1 LKKKMTQ
8 MMRLSDHLE
17 ISFDTNE
24 IISMNADNTSTKTKV
39 EPRNMH
45 VLRILLTHSPSVVSR
60 EQLIAEVWDNYG
72 GADDAL
78 NQSISHLR
86 KLLNDTNKEKRIIET
101 VVKKGYRFVGEIDE
115 SSNKNTTPQKRRR
128 FWIGIIAVAAIIL
141 ALLFYLFQS
150 QKSFV
155 PKAPKDTVPATEN
168 VPAPDVD

>member
-1 LKKKMTQ
+1 MTQ
-8 MMRLSDHLE
+8 MIRVSDQLE

-24 IISMNADNTSTKTKV
+24 IISMNADNSPTKTKV

-45 VLRILLTHSPSVVSR
+45 VLKILLTHSPNVVSR

-86 KLLNDTNKEKRIIET
+86 RLLNDTNKEKRIIET
-101 VVKKGYRFVGEIDE
+101 VVKKGYRFVGEIE
-115 SSNKNTTPQKRRR
+115 LSNRKEAIHQSKSRKIWTA
-128 FWIGIIAVAAIIL
+128 IIALAVVIL
-141 ALLFYLFQS
+141 ALLFYLSQT

-155 PKAPKDTVPATEN
+155 PEAPKDTVPATES
-168 VPAPDVD
+168 VPAPDVQK